1 MNESLIFSRQPARP
15 CILCGVMTYDRF
27 SALASLIDAVELGA
41 GDGGP
46 ELDWTMEFA
55 LCAAHWPAEIRQ
67 LRTRL
72 MDSPKTREAVTIWKR
87 EARAAAVDP
96 ARAVATPGIPA
107 GGRSSAGQAMRQIA
121 CNEAG
126 ISEVSS

>member
-1 MNESLIFSRQPARP
+1 MNESVTFSRRPPRP
-15 CILCGVMTYDRF
+15 CILCGAMTYDRF
-27 SALASLIDAVELGA
+27 SALASLAHAVELGA
-41 GDGGP
+41 GDCGP

-72 MDSPKTREAVTIWKR
+72 MDSPKTRESVTIWKR

-96 ARAVATPGIPA
+96 ASAVAMPGIPA
-107 GGRSSAGQAMRQIA
+107 ASGSSARRPVRQIA
-121 CNEAG
+121 SNEAG
-126 ISEVSS
+126 TSEVSS